1 VFGATEKSLD
11 DLMRTVIVRLM
22 ADGSVIHPTKGAAR
36 EIVGATLELTDPRA
50 RLSRSEARSTAFS
63 ALGEL
68 LWYLSG
74 SASLDDISYYIPKYK
89 EFAVDGRIEGAYGPR
104 LMGDERRLHEVIEVL
119 RTKKDSRQ
127 AVIQVFEHADL
138 SNKFD
143 VPCTCT
149 IQFFLRH
156 AVLDVVVYMRSNDA
170 FRGLPHDIF
179 CFTMIQELVARS
191 VGAEVG
197 RYIHMVG
204 SLHLYEENIDHAER
218 FLGEG
223 WQATSPM
230 PPMPPG
236 DQADAVTMLLR
247 TERELRLG
255 ELAAPAADIMSEPYW
270 RDLASM
276 LWAFASS
283 RRDGGLLDP
292 IVAGLQNDYFKVYL
306 TDRQLKVE
314 GR

>member
-1 VFGATEKSLD
+1 MFEVTEKNLD
-11 DLMRTVIVRLM
+11 DLMRAVVEGLI
-22 ADGSVIHPTKGAAR
+22 AEGSPIKPSKGPAR
-36 EIVGATLELTDPRA
+36 EVIGAVLELTDPRA
-50 RLSRSEARSTAFS
+50 RLSRSESRSTAFS

-74 SASLDDISYYIPKYK
+74 SDSADAISYYLKMYK
-89 EFAVDGRIEGAYGPR
+89 EIAVDGRVEGAYGPR
-104 LMGDERRLHEVIEVL
+104 LQGDSHQLDDVIELL
-119 RTKKDSRQ
+119 RTKTDSRQ
-127 AVIQVFEHADL
+127 AVLQVFEHADL
-138 SNKFD
+138 KNERD

-156 AVLDVVVYMRSNDA
+156 DQLDAVVYMRSNDA
-170 FRGLPHDIF
+170 LRGLPHDIF
-179 CFTMIQELVARS
+179 CFTMIQEIVARA

-204 SLHLYEENIDHAER
+204 SLHLYDDTVER
-218 FLGEG
+218 AQEFIREG
-223 WQATSPM
+223 WQGSAAM
-230 PPMPPG
+230 PAMPVG
-236 DQADAVTMLLR
+236 DQTEGVGMLLR

-255 ELAAPAADIMSEPYW
+255 ELSAPAADMMTQIYW
-270 RDLASM
+270 SDLAVM

-283 RRDGGLLDP
+283 TRGDGDLEAIAAELHD
-292 IVAGLQNDYFKVYL
+292 DYFKIYL